1 MNKFQKLAQLN
12 RDIELLE
19 NAGKIK
25 AAEVLHQKFIKEAQY
40 MPQMMPMMMMPQ
52 MMPMMPQMM
61 ARPTMPVAR
70 PAVTPV
76 TTPAPVTQPA
86 PVAQPAPKPAPVP
99 VGETAKPTPVAPP
112 PPPPPPTPSP
122 TPTPGGQP
130 GAGGITYDIGKPK
143 TESYGTP
150 TNDARFDYYNS
161 IIHQYYQ
168 IEDPK
173 KRQQALDRLKGKI
186 KQEFDSGRLDKR
198 HKDIFDD
205 MFAGG

>member
-52 MMPMMPQMM
+52 MMSMMPQMM

-86 PVAQPAPKPAPVP
+86 PVATPAPAPA
-99 VGETAKPTPVAPP
+99 
-112 PPPPPPTPSP
+112 
-122 TPTPGGQP
+122 PGGQP
-130 GAGGITYDIGKPK
+130 GAGGITYQVEPPK
-143 TESYGTP
+143 TVDLPKPPP
-150 TNDARFDYYNS
+150 TNDDRFDYYNS

-173 KRQQALDRLKGKI
+173 KRQQALDRLKGIIQQQFNDK
-186 KQEFDSGRLDKR
+186 KLDPR
-198 HKDIFDD
+198 HKQIFDQ